1 MMRYELPAVVVEHRQ
16 RATNQYEL
24 ILHAPPIAERATPG
38 QFVML
43 RPMRTHAPLW
53 RRPYS
58 ILRAN
63 PDKGVFSVFYSVQSA
78 FTELLSLKP
87 IGSTVQTL
95 GPLGSYFVP
104 VRTAR
109 RHILAAGGVGAPP
122 LCFFASRLAPTL
134 RAGEQLLILAG
145 ARRRDL
151 LVGLDEFR
159 ALGAEVRIAT
169 DDGSQGYQG
178 YVTDLL
184 QDALQEPIPSAVYA
198 CGPNRMLQS
207 CGANLY
213 RAGRPVSSVAGRA
226 DAVWDGGLLGLR
238 RQSRHARRRGVVQ
251 TRLHRRTRVPRGGG
265 GLGMTPDLQVSLGKL
280 HLRNPVMVAA
290 GTFGYGLEYRD
301 WVDLAQLGAVVTKS
315 LTLAPRMGNPP
326 PRVAETP
333 AGMLNAIGLQNDG
346 VDAFLVET
354 LPRLRE
360 TGATVVA
367 SVAGETLDEYVQ
379 VAAKLARAEG
389 VAALELNLSCPNQ
402 ARGGMEF
409 GVQPD
414 LTAQV
419 VAAVRQTTDLPLIA
433 KLSPNGGDITPSA
446 QAAVAGG
453 ADILCLI
460 NTLLGVA
467 VDPQQAPVSPRE
479 QGRRAVGARDQ
490 AHRAVSP
497 LARAPSLARYAPDWR
512 RGHQQ
517 CGRCD

>member
-1 MMRYELPAVVVEHRQ
+1 
-16 RATNQYEL
+16 
-24 ILHAPPIAERATPG
+24 
-38 QFVML
+38 
-43 RPMRTHAPLW
+43 
-53 RRPYS
+53 
-58 ILRAN
+58 
-63 PDKGVFSVFYSVQSA
+63 
-78 FTELLSLKP
+78 
-87 IGSTVQTL
+87 
-95 GPLGSYFVP
+95 
-104 VRTAR
+104 
-109 RHILAAGGVGAPP
+109 
-122 LCFFASRLAPTL
+122 
-134 RAGEQLLILAG
+134 
-145 ARRRDL
+145 
-151 LVGLDEFR
+151 
-159 ALGAEVRIAT
+159 
-169 DDGSQGYQG
+169 
-178 YVTDLL
+178 
-184 QDALQEPIPSAVYA
+184 
-198 CGPNRMLQS
+198 
-207 CGANLY
+207 
-213 RAGRPVSSVAGRA
+213 
-226 DAVWDGGLLGLR
+226 
-238 RQSRHARRRGVVQ
+238 
-251 TRLHRRTRVPRGGG
+251 
-265 GLGMTPDLQVSLGKL
+265 MTPDMQVLLGKL

-446 QAAVAGG
+446 QAAVDAG
-453 ADILCLI
+453 ADIVCLI

-467 VDPQQAPVSPRE
+467 VDAAQTPVSPRE
-479 QGRRAVGARDQ
+479 QGRRAVGTRDQ

-517 CGRCD
+517 RRGCHRVHPAGRARGAGRYGELCAADAGDRNRAGTARLPHRARLRIGGGDTRRGGVNCRFSPSPRLRSTQRRTRAAGTKTAPSRAGCSAACPPSAFRTAAGRCPPSA

>member
-1 MMRYELPAVVVEHRQ
+1 LYLMMRYELPAVVVEHRQ

-169 DDGSQGYQG
+169 DDGSQGYQ
-178 YVTDLL
+178 
-184 QDALQEPIPSAVYA
+184 
-198 CGPNRMLQS
+198 
-207 CGANLY
+207 
-213 RAGRPVSSVAGRA
+213 RA
-226 DAVWDGGLLGLR
+226 
-238 RQSRHARRRGVVQ
+238 
-251 TRLHRRTRVPRGGG
+251 
-265 GLGMTPDLQVSLGKL
+265 M
-280 HLRNPVMVAA
+280 
-290 GTFGYGLEYRD
+290 
-301 WVDLAQLGAVVTKS
+301 
-315 LTLAPRMGNPP
+315 
-326 PRVAETP
+326 
-333 AGMLNAIGLQNDG
+333 
-346 VDAFLVET
+346 
-354 LPRLRE
+354 
-360 TGATVVA
+360 
-367 SVAGETLDEYVQ
+367 
-379 VAAKLARAEG
+379 
-389 VAALELNLSCPNQ
+389 
-402 ARGGMEF
+402 
-409 GVQPD
+409 
-414 LTAQV
+414 
-419 VAAVRQTTDLPLIA
+419 
-433 KLSPNGGDITPSA
+433 
-446 QAAVAGG
+446 
-453 ADILCLI
+453 
-460 NTLLGVA
+460 
-467 VDPQQAPVSPRE
+467 
-479 QGRRAVGARDQ
+479 
-490 AHRAVSP
+490 
-497 LARAPSLARYAPDWR
+497 
-512 RGHQQ
+512 
-517 CGRCD
+517 